1 MSCVLLFDQVPRN
14 IFRGTPRA
22 YAYDR
27 LAYPLARALHA
38 RADFASLPAQLRY
51 MTVICIVHSEKLE
64 DQERVVAF
72 AESLPMDTL
81 GVTFRAIGRNHRDRI
96 ALFGRFPERNKYLGR
111 VTTDSE
117 RVYME
122 SIYADA

>member
-1 MSCVLLFDQVPRN
+1 M
-14 IFRGTPRA
+14 
-22 YAYDR
+22 
-27 LAYPLARALHA
+27 ALHA

-51 MTVICIVHSEKLE
+51 TTVICIVHSEKLE

-81 GVTFRAIGRNHRDRI
+81 GVTFRLGAIGRNHRDRI

-111 VTTDSE
+111 VTTDSK